1 MKQKLAIVTVFLI
14 AVALI
19 VVFATKGKSKE
30 GDAIVSGGGRG
41 AGKDASA
48 LSGQPAQGGGAAAS
62 GGQAGATAELTF
74 VYSTEKKEWL
84 KAAVAGF
91 AKLEPGVKVN
101 LVGKGSLEAASAIL
115 DGSLQPALFSP
126 ADSLIANLLADDW
139 STKHGKPLYAGEPQ
153 PLLLSPLVFVVW
165 QDRAEVLTA
174 KTGGVLTWKAIRE
187 AVISPK
193 GWPAVGGKP
202 AWGFVK
208 LGQTDPS
215 RSNSGLQALL
225 SMSLEYYDKASGLT
239 VEELLDEKYQQWVK
253 EIERSVARFEAS
265 TGTFMTDMIRFG
277 PSKYDIAVVYESLA
291 VSQLENAQGRWG
303 NLRLYYPPVTLWS
316 DHPVMQLELESLSPA
331 QREASAK
338 LVEYLRSIPV
348 QSTALRFGF
357 RPADPNVPMKS
368 NEGPNPFAR
377 LGAYGL
383 TLELPAAA
391 PAPDGAVVRNLLTM
405 WSRVMAK

>member
-1 MKQKLAIVTVFLI
+1 MKQKLAIVGVFLVS
-14 AVALI
+14 AVLI
-19 VVFATKGKSKE
+19 VLFATKDKKPAE
-30 GDAIVSGGGRG
+30 KAPDPAPVPQAL
-41 AGKDASA
+41 AGSA
-48 LSGQPAQGGGAAAS
+48 SGQPAADPQAA
-62 GGQAGATAELTF
+62 AELTF
-74 VYSTEKKEWL
+74 VYSTEKKDWIE
-84 KAAVAGF
+84 AAVAEF
-91 AKLEPGVKVN
+91 ARREPAIKVN
-101 LVGKGSLEAASAIL
+101 LVGKGSLEASAAIL
-115 DGSLQPALFSP
+115 DGSLKPALFSP

-139 STKHGKPLYAGEPQ
+139 ATKTGKPLFSADPQ

-165 QDRAEVLTA
+165 QDRAQVLTA
-174 KTGGVLTWKAIRE
+174 KSDGVLTWKAIRE
-187 AVISPK
+187 AVMSPK

-225 SMSLEYYDKASGLT
+225 SMSLEYYGKTNGLT

-253 EIERSVARFEAS
+253 DIERSVARFEAS

-303 NLRLYYPPVTLWS
+303 NLHLYYPPVTLWS
-316 DHPVMQLELESLSPA
+316 DHPIMLLETDALTPA
-331 QREASAK
+331 QRAAGQK
-338 LVEYLRSIPV
+338 LIDYLRSVPV

-357 RPADPNVPMKS
+357 RPADPNVPMKAT
-368 NEGPNPFAR
+368 EGGPNPFAK
-377 LGAYGL
+377 LSQYGL
-383 TLELPAAA
+383 SLELPAAA
-391 PAPDGAVVRNLLTM
+391 TAPDGAVVRNLLTM

>member
-1 MKQKLAIVTVFLI
+1 MKQKHAIV
-14 AVALI
+14 AVLLVVAAL
-19 VVFATKGKSKE
+19 VVRFAIKTKKP
-30 GDAIVSGGGRG
+30 AAGGGNG
-41 AGKDASA
+41 DSIASA
-48 LSGQPAQGGGAAAS
+48 EPKKLSGQPD
-62 GGQAGATAELTF
+62 ATRPPSAEAAELTF
-74 VYSTEKKEWL
+74 VYSTEKKDWIE
-84 KAAVAGF
+84 AAVAEF
-91 AKLEPGVKVN
+91 AKVEPAIKVN
-101 LVGKGSLEAASAIL
+101 LVGKGSLEASAAIL
-115 DGSLQPALFSP
+115 DGSLKPTLFSP

-139 STKHGKPLYAGEPQ
+139 STKTGKPLFAADPQ

-174 KTGGVLTWKAIRE
+174 KTAGVLTWKAIRD
-187 AVISPK
+187 AVLSPK

-225 SMSLEYYDKASGLT
+225 SMSLEYYDKTSGLT
-239 VEELLDEKYQQWVK
+239 VEDLLDEKYQRWVK
-253 EIERSVARFEAS
+253 DIERSVAKFEAS

-303 NLRLYYPPVTLWS
+303 NLHLYYPPVTLWS
-316 DHPVMQLELESLSPA
+316 DHPIMLLETDALSPA
-331 QREASAK
+331 QRAAGQK
-338 LVEYLRSIPV
+338 LIDYLRSVSV

-357 RPADPNVPMKS
+357 RPADPNVPMKVV
-368 NEGPNPFAR
+368 EGPNPFAK
-377 LGAYGL
+377 LSQYGL
-383 TLELPAAA
+383 SLELPAAA
-391 PAPDGAVVRNLLTM
+391 TAPDGAVVRNLLTM

>member
-1 MKQKLAIVTVFLI
+1 MKQKLAIVGVFLV
-14 AVALI
+14 AVVLI
-19 VVFATKGKSKE
+19 VMFARKGKSDKE
-30 GDAIVSGGGRG
+30 
-41 AGKDASA
+41 AGPGPSAPKA
-48 LSGQPAQGGGAAAS
+48 LSGQPDKSGKLDPAVSPPPPTAGGT
-62 GGQAGATAELTF
+62 TAELTF
-74 VYSTEKKEWL
+74 VYSTEKKDWIE
-84 KAAVAGF
+84 AAVAGF
-91 AKLEPGVKVN
+91 AKVEPGIKVT
-101 LVGKGSLEAASAIL
+101 LVGKGSLEASQAIL
-115 DGSLQPALFSP
+115 DGTLKPALFSP

-139 STKHGKPLYAGEPQ
+139 STRNGKPLFLGDPQ

-193 GWPAVGGKP
+193 GWPAVGGKA

-225 SMSLEYYDKASGLT
+225 SMSLEYYHKSSGLT
-239 VEELLDEKYQQWVK
+239 VEELLDEKYQQWIK
-253 EIERSVARFEAS
+253 DIERSVSKFEAS

-303 NLRLYYPPVTLWS
+303 NLRLYYPPTTLWS
-316 DHPVMQLELESLSPA
+316 DHPIMLLDTDALTPA
-331 QREASAK
+331 QREAGQK
-338 LVEYLRSIPV
+338 LIDYLRSVPV

-357 RPADPNVPMKS
+357 RPADTSVPMKTT
-368 NEGPNPFAR
+368 EGPNPFAK
-377 LGAYGL
+377 LATYGL
-383 TLELPAAA
+383 SLELPEAA
-391 PAPDGAVVRNLLTM
+391 PAPEGAVVRNLLTM

>member
-1 MKQKLAIVTVFLI
+1 MKQKLAIVGVFVV
-14 AVALI
+14 AVVLI
-19 VVFATKGKSKE
+19 VMFATKGKPSSDGPADPKT
-30 GDAIVSGGGRG
+30 
-41 AGKDASA
+41 
-48 LSGQPAQGGGAAAS
+48 LSGQPDKSGAKADPAT
-62 GGQAGATAELTF
+62 APALPPTTGATTAELTF
-74 VYSTEKKEWL
+74 VYSTEKKDWIE
-84 KAAVAGF
+84 AAVAGF
-91 AKLEPGVKVN
+91 AKVEPGIKVT
-101 LVGKGSLEAASAIL
+101 LVGKGSLEASAAIL
-115 DGSLQPALFSP
+115 DGTLKPALFSP
-126 ADSLIANLLADDW
+126 ADSLIANLLSDDW
-139 STKHGKPLYAGEPQ
+139 STKNGKPLFIGDPQ

-174 KTGGVLTWKAIRE
+174 KTGGVLTWKAIRA

-193 GWPAVGGKP
+193 GWPAVGGKA

-225 SMSLEYYDKASGLT
+225 SMSLEYYNKSSGLT
-239 VEELLDEKYQQWVK
+239 VEELLDEKYQQWIK
-253 EIERSVARFEAS
+253 EIERSVSRFEAS

-303 NLRLYYPPVTLWS
+303 NLRLYYPPTTLWS
-316 DHPVMQLELESLSPA
+316 DHPIMLLDTDALTPA
-331 QREASAK
+331 QRAAGQK
-338 LVEYLRSIPV
+338 LIDYLRSVPV

-357 RPADPNVPMKS
+357 RPADPNVPMKTT
-368 NEGPNPFAR
+368 EGPNPFAK
-377 LGAYGL
+377 LAQYGL
-383 TLELPAAA
+383 SLELPAAA

>member
-1 MKQKLAIVTVFLI
+1 MKQKLAIVIVFI
-14 AVALI
+14 AAVA
-19 VVFATKGKSKE
+19 
-30 GDAIVSGGGRG
+30 AILFF
-41 AGKDASA
+41 AGKGGSEKKAAESEAGGKQDPSTLAA
-48 LSGQPAQGGGAAAS
+48 DPAVGS
-62 GGQAGATAELTF
+62 GATPVKPGDTVELTF
-74 VYSTEKKEWL
+74 VYSTEKKDWME
-84 KAAVAGF
+84 AAVASF
-91 AKLEPGVKVN
+91 AQVEPNIKVT
-101 LVGKGSLEAASAIL
+101 LVGKGSLEASQAIL
-115 DGSLQPALFSP
+115 DGTLQPALFSP

-139 STKHGKPLYAGEPQ
+139 STKHGKPLFIGDPQ

-187 AVISPK
+187 AVTSPK

-225 SMSLEYYDKASGLT
+225 SMSLEYYNKTSGLT
-239 VEELLDEKYQQWVK
+239 VEELLDEKYQKWVK
-253 EIERSVARFEAS
+253 DIERSVAKFEAS

-291 VSQLENAQGRWG
+291 VSQLANAQGRWG

-316 DHPVMQLELESLSPA
+316 DHPVMLLDTGALSPA
-331 QREASAK
+331 QGAAGQK
-338 LVEYLRSIPV
+338 LIDYLRSVPV

-357 RPADPNVPMKS
+357 RPADPSVPMKAS
-368 NEGPNPFAR
+368 EGPNPFAN
-377 LGAYGL
+377 LADYGL
-383 TLELPAAA
+383 SLELPAATTA
-391 PAPDGAVVRNLLTM
+391 PEGAVVRNLLTM